1 MKNRIDQVNKL
12 IRQELGQIILREVD
26 MPEGVVVTL
35 TRVAASGNLQQ
46 AKVYISVVPDKNT
59 PEVLK
64 SLQQNIYSI
73 QQMLNSRL
81 KMRPVPRIRWVP
93 ETATAEAQK
102 IEELLDQIKKER

>member
-46 AKVYISVVPDKNT
+46 D
-59 PEVLK
+59 
-64 SLQQNIYSI
+64 IYSI

-81 KMRPVPRIRWVP
+81 KMRPVPRIRWVA

>member
-1 MKNRIDQVNKL
+1 MKNRVAQVNKL
-12 IRQELGQIILREVD
+12 IKHELDQIILREVD
-26 MPEGVVVTL
+26 MSEGVVVTL
-35 TRVAASGNLQQ
+35 TRVVASGNLQQ

-64 SLQQNIYSI
+64 SLQQDIYSI

-81 KMRPVPRIRWVP
+81 KMRPVPRIQWVS